1 MRYLVCVVLG
11 IALTVGAIVLVTSG
25 VYAVSQAGTCASG
38 GPYVIANECP
48 EGIGWEIAKLMA
60 GIFAVI
66 VGVGIYGARGTPG
79 GRSATLSSGLAGA
92 VVHRGGGTASLAAA
106 AWGMMWIG
114 IAGAI
119 WYSANGGNAPP
130 NTNEAATTTLTIV
143 FGAMGLIPLIGVLVG
158 IIVGRRPSTA
168 VPTIGEG
175 TVGAP
180 AGSANLDELVRQAQE
195 IARRQRASGGSAT
208 SSGDAEGDGPVKQPP
223 TPGT

>member
-11 IALTVGAIVLVTSG
+11 IAITVGAIVLVTSG
-25 VYAVSQAGTCASG
+25 VYAVSQVGTCASG

-48 EGIGWEIAKLMA
+48 EGMGLEIVKLMG
-60 GIFAVI
+60 GIFGVIIGVAV
-66 VGVGIYGARGTPG
+66 YGARGAPG
-79 GRSATLSSGLAGA
+79 GRSATLSSGLAGT

-114 IAGAI
+114 ISGAI
-119 WYSANGGNAPP
+119 WYSANGDNAPP
-130 NTNEAATTTLTIV
+130 NTNEAVTTTLTIV
-143 FGAMGLIPLIGVLVG
+143 FGAMGLIPLIGVLIG
-158 IIVGRRPSTA
+158 IIVGRRPGTA

-180 AGSANLDELVRQAQE
+180 AGSANLAELVRQAQE
-195 IARRQRASGGSAT
+195 IARQQRASGGSAM
-208 SSGDAEGDGPVKQPP
+208 SAGDGEGDGPAKPPP

>member
-1 MRYLVCVVLG
+1 MRYLVCVVVG
-11 IALTVGAIVLVTSG
+11 IAITVAAIALVTSG
-25 VYAVSQAGTCASG
+25 VYAVSQVGTCASG

-48 EGIGWEIAKLMA
+48 EGMGLEIVKLMG
-60 GIFAVI
+60 GIFGAI
-66 VGVGIYGARGTPG
+66 IGVGIFGARGASG
-79 GRSATLSSGLAGA
+79 GRTPTLSSGLGNA

-119 WYSANGGNAPP
+119 WYSANGDNAPP
-130 NTNEAATTTLTIV
+130 NTNEAVTTTLTIV
-143 FGAMGLIPLIGVLVG
+143 FGAMGLIPLVGVLIG

-168 VPTIGEG
+168 VPTIGAG

-180 AGSANLDELVRQAQE
+180 AGGTDLADLVRQAQE
-195 IARRQRASGGSAT
+195 IARQQRASGGTAMSA
-208 SSGDAEGDGPVKQPP
+208 GDTEGDGPGKQPP